1 MTTTY
6 RQPGEVASVT
16 VSATTAAGTPVRVG
30 LRGMGIAAVDLAS
43 GATGSVALTGVHSL
57 KKNSSDA
64 ITQGS
69 AVWWD
74 ATAGELIN
82 EPVVG
87 SLFIGRAWAGAI
99 AAATTGEVQLAPFSA
114 EGPRVLTLAATGAET
129 LTVADFAS
137 GNLTVLCANS
147 EAKTVNLPGV
157 ATVPR
162 GALLRVR
169 KTGGG
174 ANAITLDGNSSETVG
189 GSATYAAIDADND
202 TAMFVNTGAAWALVD
217 AQLAS

>member
-1 MTTTY
+1 MANTY

-16 VSATTAAGTPVRVG
+16 VGATTKAGTPVRVG
-30 LRGMGIAAVDLAS
+30 LLGMGIALVDLAD

-57 KKNSSDA
+57 KKNGTAA

-82 EPVVG
+82 APVVG
-87 SLFIGRAWAGAI
+87 SLYIGRAWAGAI
-99 AAATTGEVQLAPFSA
+99 AAATTGEVQLAPFLD
-114 EGPRVLTLAATGAET
+114 EGPRVLTLAATGDQT

-147 EAKTVNLPGV
+147 AAKTVNLPGV
-157 ATVPR
+157 ATVPI

-174 ANAITLDGNSSETVG
+174 AHAITLDGNSTENVG
-189 GSATYAAIDADND
+189 ASPTYADIDANND
-202 TAMFVNTGAAWALVD
+202 TAMFVNTGSAWALVD
-217 AQLAS
+217 AQLA